1 MTVTRNE
8 TVHFAFLYFL
18 GWFFTKCFQSSCSS
32 TRWIPSFFYV
42 LWCSDAKRR
51 KPYQS
56 RKRNDCSCNKFSK
69 QLYVLYCGS
78 WCPVE
83 NLLKK
88 SSARRSGKITLY
100 LKGFLKNSIA
110 YLIANYLVH
119 VHMYLTIIPRVG
131 NGYEVVN
138 SMQCWVG
145 MQHCFIKIYWKL
157 EYLEPF
163 FSSATVGAK
172 HFHMRWLQIFA
183 DRLVEWIN

>member
-1 MTVTRNE
+1 MIMCKNRTKLIVFMAISSSLRSSSSRKVIIRGRSKNFYWIPKSVHFE

-88 SSARRSGKITLY
+88 SSARRSGKIALY

-131 NGYEVVN
+131 NGYEMVN
-138 SMQCWVG
+138 S
-145 MQHCFIKIYWKL
+145 
-157 EYLEPF
+157 
-163 FSSATVGAK
+163 
-172 HFHMRWLQIFA
+172 
-183 DRLVEWIN
+183 